1 MYDKGIVLNHCEN
14 TNYSEYGVVK
24 LTTDKKKSLKVLIF
38 NICKN
43 KFQEDQK
50 LKSNKS

>member
-24 LTTDKKKSLKVLIF
+24 LTTNKKKSLKVLAF
-38 NICKN
+38 KICKN
-43 KFQEDQK
+43 KFQED
-50 LKSNKS
+50 